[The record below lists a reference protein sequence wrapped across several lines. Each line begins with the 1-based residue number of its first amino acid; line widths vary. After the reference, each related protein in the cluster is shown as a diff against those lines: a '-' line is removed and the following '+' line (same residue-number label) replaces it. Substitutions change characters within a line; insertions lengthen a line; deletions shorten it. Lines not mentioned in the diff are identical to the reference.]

1 MGVFLLL
8 NEDGTFTRLK
18 FLCSEE
24 DGTPAQPTV
33 LHLRTETLTKI
44 LAGLP
49 KDEKNLFFS
58 GYFNQ
63 VLFNLKT
70 ASKNLL
76 TIIFIGAMFFPGFK
90 KSVLKS

>member
-49 KDEKNLFFS
+49 KDEKIYSFQAILTRCFLILKPPQKISWQLFLS
-58 GYFNQ
+58 
-63 VLFNLKT
+63 VLCFFQDL
-70 ASKNLL
+70 KNLSL
-76 TIIFIGAMFFPGFK
+76 NP
-90 KSVLKS
+90 